1 MYHKDLETERNK
13 LVDLLIEYRKRK
25 GHHIVVVFDG
35 WKAGGAT
42 ESSSVRGGVRII
54 YSRLG
59 EKADSVIKRVVS
71 AERQEWI
78 VVSSDREI
86 ASHAWSWG
94 STPLPSEEFVPFL
107 RSRGRD
113 DRQEGWAEKED
124 DEEDDEEES
133 PSRTGNPKRL
143 SKRERAV
150 RRALGKL

>member
-1 MYHKDLETERNK
+1 M
-13 LVDLLIEYRKRK
+13 DLLIEYRKMR

-35 WKAGGAT
+35 WKAGGGA
-42 ESSSVRGGVRII
+42 ESSSVRGGVKII

-71 AERQEWI
+71 TERREWI

-86 ASHAWSWG
+86 ASHAWSLG
-94 STPLPSEEFVPFL
+94 STPLSSEEFLPLL
-107 RSRGRD
+107 RAQGRD
-113 DRQEGWAEKED
+113 EREEDWTEGA
-124 DEEDDEEES
+124 DDEEETT
-133 PSRTGNPKRL
+133 PRTGNPRKL

>member
-13 LVDLLIEYRKRK
+13 LVDLLIGYRKRK

-35 WKAGGAT
+35 WKAGGGT

-71 AERQEWI
+71 TERREWI

-86 ASHAWSWG
+86 ASHAWSLG
-94 STPLPSEEFVPFL
+94 STPLPSEEFLPFL
-107 RSRGRD
+107 RSQGRD
-113 DRQEGWAEKED
+113 ERGKDWAEG
-124 DEEDDEEES
+124 EDDEEES
-133 PSRTGNPKRL
+133 TSRTGNPNRL

>member
-1 MYHKDLETERNK
+1 MYHKELETERNK

-25 GHHIVVVFDG
+25 GHYIVVVFDG

-42 ESSSVRGGVRII
+42 ENSSVRGGVRII

-59 EKADSVIKRVVS
+59 EKADSVIKRMVS
-71 AERQEWI
+71 TERREWI

-86 ASHAWSWG
+86 ASHAWSLG
-94 STPLPSEEFVPFL
+94 SVPLTSEEFIPVL
-107 RSRGRD
+107 RSKGRD
-113 DRQEGWAEKED
+113 DRKE
-124 DEEDDEEES
+124 EEDDEEEGL
-133 PSRTGNPKRL
+133 PRTGNPNKL

>member
-1 MYHKDLETERNK
+1 MYHKELETERNK

-25 GHHIVVVFDG
+25 GHYIVAVFDG

-59 EKADSVIKRVVS
+59 EKADSVIKRILS
-71 AERQEWI
+71 TERREWI

-86 ASHAWSWG
+86 ASHAWSLG
-94 STPLPSEEFVPFL
+94 STPLPSEEFLPFL
-107 RSRGRD
+107 RSKARD
-113 DRQEGWAEKED
+113 DREEDWPEG
-124 DEEDDEEES
+124 EDDEEEGIPRS
-133 PSRTGNPKRL
+133 GNPNRL

>member
-1 MYHKDLETERNK
+1 
-13 LVDLLIEYRKRK
+13 
-25 GHHIVVVFDG
+25 VVFDG

-86 ASHAWSWG
+86 ASHAWSVG
-94 STPLPSEEFVPFL
+94 STPLPSEEFLPFL
-107 RSRGRD
+107 GSRGRD
-113 DRQEGWAEKED
+113 DRGKDWAEG
-124 DEEDDEEES
+124 EDDEEES
-133 PSRTGNPKRL
+133 TSRTGNPNKM

>member
-1 MYHKDLETERNK
+1 
-13 LVDLLIEYRKRK
+13 
-25 GHHIVVVFDG
+25 VVVFDG
-35 WKAGGAT
+35 WKAGGGT

-71 AERQEWI
+71 TERREWI

-86 ASHAWSWG
+86 ASHAWSLG
-94 STPLPSEEFVPFL
+94 STPLPSEEFLPFL
-107 RSRGRD
+107 RSQGRD
-113 DRQEGWAEKED
+113 ERGKDWAEG
-124 DEEDDEEES
+124 EDDEEES
-133 PSRTGNPKRL
+133 TSRTGNPNRL

>member
-1 MYHKDLETERNK
+1 MYHKDLEAERNK
-13 LVDLLIEYRKRK
+13 LIDILVEYRKRT

-71 AERQEWI
+71 TERREWI

-86 ASHAWSWG
+86 ASHAWSLG

-107 RSRGRD
+107 GSHGQGD
-113 DRQEGWAEKED
+113 PEKDWGEGE
-124 DEEDDEEES
+124 DEEEERA
-133 PSRTGNPKRL
+133 SRTGNPKKL
-143 SKRERAV
+143 SKKERAV
-150 RRALGKL
+150 KRALGKL

>member
-1 MYHKDLETERNK
+1 MHHRDLDTERNK

-35 WKAGGAT
+35 WKAGGAAET
-42 ESSSVRGGVRII
+42 SSVRGGVRIV

-59 EKADSVIKRVVS
+59 EKADSVIKRIVS
-71 AERQEWI
+71 AEKREWI

-86 ASHAWSWG
+86 ASHAWALG

-107 RSRGRD
+107 SRPQG
-113 DRQEGWAEKED
+113 DREGVWAEG
-124 DEEDDEEES
+124 EDDEEEGTS
-133 PSRTGNPKRL
+133 KTGNPNRL
-143 SKRERAV
+143 SKKERAV